1 MQWLR
6 ERAVFLLRRL
16 ELPDLQRACSDDGH
30 RRVDEIIEDN
40 PDGTLSATHWD
51 VAPRYFHPHLKLF
64 ALPSKCPQGVRN
76 ALEESFKLFFASPP
90 AALNNVRASFEELL
104 TSLKV
109 KRFEKKG
116 QRLRFISLH
125 RRIELLPTKYAEQA
139 KLLLAIKWRQR
150 RKSWRWRTANRD
162 QP

>member
-1 MQWLR
+1 M
-6 ERAVFLLRRL
+6 
-16 ELPDLQRACSDDGH
+16 
-30 RRVDEIIEDN
+30 
-40 PDGTLSATHWD
+40 
-51 VAPRYFHPHLKLF
+51 
-64 ALPSKCPQGVRN
+64 
-76 ALEESFKLFFASPP
+76 EESFKLFFASPP